1 MPTSKPAFP
10 AGIGESIHSPH
21 CLLKGE
27 QYGDELWIA
36 EPTLDPHAS
45 NDHLLQ
51 VTPYKSD
58 YQIHLNGHTAVPVTI
73 TGYRKSQRWWI
84 QQLLREWSDDHGYR
98 PWLVEQAQRRW
109 CPGIFDANHFFTD
122 RAIGPGGRSIEL
134 ERDRSDWIRDGHGL
148 LLPRIEADAM
158 SDVELAEMFPESKL
172 LRAQMFD
179 LVRIPHMKPEDVRKR
194 YLISLDP
201 VLPRHATAT
210 LPQPVTNYS
219 FPLRTIEEQT
229 AVVAGTANAQQ
240 NVNGIGFNLHL
251 DEIEEKSLDSDPND
265 LSAKIEKV
273 LELIAPYGKV
283 VGQVNPEATE
293 RVCFCIK
300 QNHGEKTWLSKI
312 SASSF
317 QAWIR
322 HQNAMIDLQD
332 MISTEF
338 ASENIYLFYEG
349 VDNMENNETKFY
361 KNEKMTR
368 KLEQDLQYCEFLL
381 QNFRGKN
388 SQATEYD
395 LLLSFHRSLMACN
408 RFPCLRKFKDIA
420 INLTDITYE
429 NRQTISTDR
438 MHEASKSKDISTQFK
453 IMLEDFPLIHLN
465 TFKLLQSKVKKN
477 CTGIVMLGGMHFLS
491 NTPQFFDTTFGALQI
506 PLIEKTFEEMAAQD
520 PNLKDM
526 RFIVI
531 EPNFYHESQI

>member
-1 MPTSKPAFP
+1 MPTSKTAFP
-10 AGIGESIHSPH
+10 AEIGECIHSPH

-36 EPTLDPHAS
+36 EPTLDPHPS

-58 YQIHLNGHTAVPVTI
+58 YQIDLNGHTAVPVTI

-84 QQLLREWSDDHGYR
+84 QQLLSEWSDDHGYR

-194 YLISLDP
+194 YFISLDP

-240 NVNGIGFNLHL
+240 TVNGIGFNLHL

-300 QNHGEKTWLSKI
+300 QDHGDAAFFDKMNMDAFQKWLS
-312 SASSF
+312 
-317 QAWIR
+317 
-322 HQNAMIDLQD
+322 HQN
-332 MISTEF
+332 
-338 ASENIYLFYEG
+338 NLFDIQYTLMLEG
-349 VDNMENNETKFY
+349 DF
-361 KNEKMTR
+361 
-368 KLEQDLQYCEFLL
+368 L
-381 QNFRGKN
+381 QNI
-388 SQATEYD
+388 
-395 LLLSFHRSLMACN
+395 LLLESIIPMDFSLDSLVRNEAS
-408 RFPCLRKFKDIA
+408 LRKIG
-420 INLTDITYE
+420 TDI
-429 NRQTISTDR
+429 NQCRVLWNDLRQAAAKNKKHIVDS
-438 MHEASKSKDISTQFK
+438 
-453 IMLEDFPLIHLN
+453 IHM
-465 TFKLLQSKVKKN
+465 S
-477 CTGIVMLGGMHFLS
+477 CTGM
-491 NTPQFFDTTFGALQI
+491 
-506 PLIEKTFEEMAAQD
+506 
-520 PNLKDM
+520 M
-526 RFIVI
+526 RFINLYLTKGMLHASQCFSLEHSTRAKMKHMIDEARSKNDIPNFVQLRKNDFQVTHQYAIDLLNSNIPIGGSGVLVLGGGHFISNNQDYFSRQYADCSTDVMNDSMEKCLAKDTNLKNMRCIII
-531 EPNFYHESQI
+531 EPTNYT